1 MRWAVGGKG
10 KKKKKKSRPFHAGP
24 RSFTD
29 ARHSSIGFPL
39 ESSGPSSGTRDD
51 NHNRETARISDSV
64 LLRSTLNFASF
75 LPFFFFFANRKNAK
89 KGKKEKRVEA
99 YFRATR
105 SWNRGIASFLV
116 TSYIFSLENREGMVR
131 VATLET
137 PLLPSFLFP
146 SPFHSRAEYTS
157 ERKFPAPVTFPEQV
171 VWKVDF
177 WKGREWVKREKF
189 LTVIDSTRRENR
201 AIALHS
207 LLDTLSDPFGGSSL
221 ATRPSPSTSTCFDSI
236 HPFLL
241 SSVRP

>member
-51 NHNRETARISDSV
+51 NHNRETARISAPSV
-64 LLRSTLNFASF
+64 PIPSF
-75 LPFFFFFANRKNAK
+75 SVQRWISPLSFFFFLPIEKTRRK
-89 KGKKEKRVEA
+89 GRKRNESKRTFERLVREIVA
-99 YFRATR
+99 SPLSSLLRTYFRSR
-105 SWNRGIASFLV
+105 IAKEWFEWRRLKP
-116 TSYIFSLENREGMVR
+116 R
-131 VATLET
+131 
-137 PLLPSFLFP
+137 FLFP

>member
-1 MRWAVGGKG
+1 MWLWGEQWEEKE

-105 SWNRGIASFLV
+105 SWNRGIASLLV

-137 PLLPSFLFP
+137 PLPLSLPLPLSRGIYEREKV
-146 SPFHSRAEYTS
+146 SRSCNVSRASSMES
-157 ERKFPAPVTFPEQV
+157 RFL
-171 VWKVDF
+171 
-177 WKGREWVKREKF
+177 KGSGMGETREIF
-189 LTVIDSTRRENR
+189 NR
-201 AIALHS
+201 NR
-207 LLDTLSDPFGGSSL
+207 LDP
-221 ATRPSPSTSTCFDSI
+221 
-236 HPFLL
+236 
-241 SSVRP
+241 

>member
-51 NHNRETARISDSV
+51 NHNRETARISAPSV
-64 LLRSTLNFASF
+64 PIPSFSVQRWISPLSF
-75 LPFFFFFANRKNAK
+75 LFFFFFANRKNAK

-105 SWNRGIASFLV
+105 SWNRGIASLLV

-137 PLLPSFLFP
+137 PLPLSLPLPLSRGIYEREKVSRSCNVFP
-146 SPFHSRAEYTS
+146 S
-157 ERKFPAPVTFPEQV
+157 K
-171 VWKVDF
+171 
-177 WKGREWVKREKF
+177 
-189 LTVIDSTRRENR
+189 
-201 AIALHS
+201 
-207 LLDTLSDPFGGSSL
+207 
-221 ATRPSPSTSTCFDSI
+221 
-236 HPFLL
+236 
-241 SSVRP
+241 